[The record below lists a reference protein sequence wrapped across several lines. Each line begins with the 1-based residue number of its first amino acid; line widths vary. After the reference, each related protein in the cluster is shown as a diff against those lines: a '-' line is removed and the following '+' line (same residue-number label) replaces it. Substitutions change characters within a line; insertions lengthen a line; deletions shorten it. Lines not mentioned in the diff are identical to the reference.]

1 MFASTAIIVPLVIHL
16 WNTRRGKVL
25 QVGSIVF
32 LEESPRKKSSSL
44 KLTEWLLLLLR
55 CLLILILSLL
65 LCRPVWRQSTSAGKG
80 GWLLMQRGNV
90 KAGYKHFQK
99 TVDSLLNAGFEFH
112 YLDENFEVAAI
123 KDALAEED
131 TTIKKQVVPVWPLLE
146 TIGNNIA
153 AGKSLYVITDKN
165 LNKIQGIR
173 PSVNLHIQWLTY
185 QADDSLVHEMEDAF
199 LTTDNHIKVTSFY
212 SEPLVSYYVAK
223 ELDNV
228 AGKHDEVT
236 VDNRKGLSIV
246 NDANRKMA
254 VDTGFLKAT
263 IYSDRSTN
271 DGKYITA
278 VFQTLSGYSKRK
290 IQLSVV
296 HTRNEIKPHQD
307 WLFWLSNDTLPV
319 QFDCPNLFIYA
330 TGTEQR
336 TDSWIYTGDEGADN
350 ATLLSLWKRI
360 KHEPINN
367 AAEEVLWQDGFGVP
381 LLVKKH
387 NDKRTI
393 YTFFS
398 HFDPSWNGLVWSDAF
413 AGLMSRLFF
422 NDTYNFPASIDK
434 RIIDSGQLQVKTA
447 KQTGFNKKA
456 GYIVQ
461 KDVSA
466 VCWFLAVIVFFIERW
481 LSFKTRKTGVE

>member
-1 MFASTAIIVPLVIHL
+1 VH
-16 WNTRRGKVL
+16 
-25 QVGSIVF
+25 
-32 LEESPRKKSSSL
+32 SL
-44 KLTEWLLLLLR
+44 
-55 CLLILILSLL
+55 
-65 LCRPVWRQSTSAGKG
+65 
-80 GWLLMQRGNV
+80 
-90 KAGYKHFQK
+90 
-99 TVDSLLNAGFEFH
+99 
-112 YLDENFEVAAI
+112 
-123 KDALAEED
+123 
-131 TTIKKQVVPVWPLLE
+131 
-146 TIGNNIA
+146 
-153 AGKSLYVITDKN
+153 
-165 LNKIQGIR
+165 
-173 PSVNLHIQWLTY
+173 
-185 QADDSLVHEMEDAF
+185 
-199 LTTDNHIKVTSFY
+199 
-212 SEPLVSYYVAK
+212 
-223 ELDNV
+223 
-228 AGKHDEVT
+228 
-236 VDNRKGLSIV
+236 
-246 NDANRKMA
+246 
-254 VDTGFLKAT
+254 
-263 IYSDRSTN
+263 
-271 DGKYITA
+271 
-278 VFQTLSGYSKRK
+278 
-290 IQLSVV
+290 
-296 HTRNEIKPHQD
+296 NEIKPHQD

-319 QFDCPNLFIYA
+319 QFDCSNLFIYA

-381 LLVKKH
+381 LLVKRH